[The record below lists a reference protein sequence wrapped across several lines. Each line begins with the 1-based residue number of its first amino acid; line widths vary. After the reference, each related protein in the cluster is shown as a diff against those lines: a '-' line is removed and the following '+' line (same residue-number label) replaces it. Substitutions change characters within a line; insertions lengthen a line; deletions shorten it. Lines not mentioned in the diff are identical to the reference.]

1 MRRLLTLVLIVAAC
15 APPVT
20 LLAPAP
26 PVTMPSAV
34 PTEPPTA
41 TAEPP
46 PPAVRPPHIE
56 APAITLARNT
66 FPIYPPSTARIASP
80 PGQFTEANAKL
91 GVIQYLAGLDRYRD
105 TGVLEHVQIKGPF
118 RDAVLASVEAT
129 KRAGVQR
136 KFELTAYRI
145 DRVYAKPWGTQ
156 ALVDVTATITD
167 AVVSGDAAPEVE
179 TGVLRLAGDRNL
191 TVFDG
196 WTGTRWFNGMTPV
209 TREQLFTELQ
219 QPFGWYLQGETWIPG
234 LPIQTYHAPGGESP
248 FSKAR
253 NALLQGFD
261 RQAVA
266 ARTLVDVTATVE
278 RFDTLTEIGDGIAAV
293 RLSGTVVRKDSAGVE
308 TREQFTRTV
317 RAFRKAFANGHGS
330 FTVVD
335 ELGPGGVWLSGGD
348 IALKDLD
355 QSFG

>member
-20 LLAPAP
+20 LPAPAP

-56 APAITLARNT
+56 APAVTLARNT
-66 FPIYPPSTARIASP
+66 FPIYPPSTALIASP
-80 PGQFTEANAKL
+80 PGQFTDANAKL

-118 RDAVLASVEAT
+118 RDAVVASVEAT

-136 KFELTAYRI
+136 KFEL
-145 DRVYAKPWGTQ
+145 
-156 ALVDVTATITD
+156 
-167 AVVSGDAAPEVE
+167 
-179 TGVLRLAGDRNL
+179 
-191 TVFDG
+191 
-196 WTGTRWFNGMTPV
+196 
-209 TREQLFTELQ
+209 
-219 QPFGWYLQGETWIPG
+219 
-234 LPIQTYHAPGGESP
+234 
-248 FSKAR
+248 
-253 NALLQGFD
+253 
-261 RQAVA
+261 VA

-330 FTVVD
+330 FTVID